1 MSSAAETKVKKL
13 SFFDFI
19 TSINDGSKGKNLF
32 ADQSIDEKAYV
43 PFMVNRGLS
52 LFNDTILLA
61 NEMNRRATLPVQA
74 QYDFLRLTVRPRKR
88 FSKWFKKEDLNDLE
102 MVKKAYN
109 YSNEKAREALKI
121 LTSEDIKSI
130 RMILNPGG
138 KC

>member
-1 MSSAAETKVKKL
+1 MEAKPKKL

-32 ADQSIDEKAYV
+32 ADPTVEEKAYV

-61 NEMNRRATLPVQA
+61 NEMNRRAVLPAQA

-88 FSKWFKKEDLNDLE
+88 FSKWFKKEDPDDLDT
-102 MVKKAYN
+102 VKKAYN

-121 LTSEDIKSI
+121 LTSDQIKSI
-130 RMILNPGG
+130 RMTLNPGG